1 MNSFVS
7 CLTAERLRQLSADE
21 LSPRELEQL
30 EAHVTH
36 CVKCRDK
43 LEQGSAEQG
52 WWEEVRDVLTGSA
65 LPAACSG
72 VWDSV
77 PDDAAHDGCGAVEQ
91 YRQLLGPT
99 DDPRM
104 LGRIGP
110 YEVVGIL
117 GRGGMGVVFKGFDAA
132 LNRYVA
138 IKMLLP
144 HLATSGGARKRFA
157 REAQAAAAVIHDN
170 VMAIHSV
177 AEWQGVPYLVM
188 PYGRG
193 VSLQRRLSD
202 NGPLEVR
209 EILRIGMQT
218 ARGLAAAHAQGL
230 VHRDVKPA
238 NILLG
243 QDVERVTL
251 TDFGLARAVDDA
263 SLTRIGVLA
272 GTPQY
277 MSPEQARGKTVDA
290 RSDLFSLGSV
300 LYAACTGRSP
310 FRADS
315 SYGVLRLI
323 LDEEPTPIREL
334 NPEIPEWLCA
344 IISKL
349 MSKQAANRFES
360 SAEVAELLERCLA
373 YVQHPTAV
381 RLPEFLVPQRRRSR
395 LPLFSR
401 HPIGVIAMIAAFGL
415 GLLGLFAWQATEAPD
430 IAGKWSGSEWG
441 EVQLA
446 EKVPGTYEGTFS
458 IEDKPGTMELTWS
471 RLDGRYKGAWRV
483 GEERSGRLSLRVM
496 ENEIRGAWTTNNQA
510 GSTSSD
516 PELSDLTWKRPS
528 DSDATLAR
536 ATELGGAPERPAPA
550 GVLTPTNANKTRAV
564 EQPALAEK
572 RPSDRRTNATNPL
585 VTEPAAAGGFG
596 SVQPAKPKKVPSGST
611 RSATAP
617 SATLGGG
624 SPDQPD
630 KAKNVP
636 SGSTR
641 SNTAPE
647 EPAPLE
653 KSSSERRRGIAST
666 TLGGGSPD
674 QPDKAKNVPSVRNA
688 TKTRATE
695 LGSAAEEPALAG
707 VLTPTNANKT
717 RAVEQPALAEERPSD
732 STSPNNLTRIRNST
746 KGGGNAGQLAPA
758 EKRPSGFAPEQPE
771 ERPSRF
777 DPEQP
782 EKRPSRF
789 DPEQPEKRPSDRI
802 KNNQATQPA
811 TPPADARE
819 EPVPVEKRPSR
830 LGGQGNATRGG
841 GAPEQPRTTK
851 LRGTPEQPEKVPGQH

>member
-1 MNSFVS
+1 VNSFVS
-7 CLTAERLRQLSADE
+7 CLTPERLRQLSADE
-21 LSPRELEQL
+21 LSPRELAEV
-30 EAHVTH
+30 EEHVTH
-36 CVKCRDK
+36 CDKCRAK
-43 LEQGSAEQG
+43 LEKDSAEQS
-52 WWEEVRDVLTGSA
+52 WWEEVRDVLTDSA

-72 VWDSV
+72 VSDDA

-117 GRGGMGVVFKGFDAA
+117 GRGGMGVVFKGFDGA

-243 QDVERVTL
+243 QDVERITL
-251 TDFGLARAVDDA
+251 TDFGLARAVHDA
-263 SLTRIGVLA
+263 SLTRTGVLA

-323 LDEEPTPIREL
+323 LDEEPTPIREI
-334 NPEIPEWLCA
+334 NPDIPEWLCA

-360 SAEVAELLERCLA
+360 AAEVAELLERCLA
-373 YVQHPTAV
+373 HAQHPTAV
-381 RLPEFLVPQRRRSR
+381 RLPAPLVPQCTQSRLLLLSRRSR
-395 LPLFSR
+395 
-401 HPIGVIAMIAAFGL
+401 GVIAMIAAFGL
-415 GLLGLFAWQATEAPD
+415 GLLGLFTWQATEAPG

-446 EKVPGTYEGTFS
+446 EKVPGTYAGTFS
-458 IEDKPGTMELTWS
+458 TKDKPGTMELTWS

-483 GEERSGRLSLRVM
+483 GEERSGRLSLRVL

-510 GSTSSD
+510 GSASSD
-516 PELSDLTWKRPS
+516 PELSDLMWKRPS
-528 DSDATLAR
+528 DSDATLTR
-536 ATELGGAPERPAPA
+536 GTEPGGGGGA
-550 GVLTPTNANKTRAV
+550 
-564 EQPALAEK
+564 
-572 RPSDRRTNATNPL
+572 
-585 VTEPAAAGGFG
+585 
-596 SVQPAKPKKVPSGST
+596 VQPDKPKKVGSGST
-611 RSATAP
+611 PSNTAAE
-617 SATLGGG
+617 ATLGGG
-624 SPDQPD
+624 SPDQPV

-636 SGSTR
+636 SESTR
-641 SNTAPE
+641 SNTA
-647 EPAPLE
+647 
-653 KSSSERRRGIAST
+653 
-666 TLGGGSPD
+666 
-674 QPDKAKNVPSVRNA
+674 
-688 TKTRATE
+688 
-695 LGSAAEEPALAG
+695 AEEPANLEK
-707 VLTPTNANKT
+707 V
-717 RAVEQPALAEERPSD
+717 PSD
-732 STSPNNLTRIRNST
+732 SAPTNPAFGARTK
-746 KGGGNAGQLAPA
+746 KGGASEISHFSFGIT
-758 EKRPSGFAPEQPE
+758 K
-771 ERPSRF
+771 
-777 DPEQP
+777 
-782 EKRPSRF
+782 
-789 DPEQPEKRPSDRI
+789 
-802 KNNQATQPA
+802 
-811 TPPADARE
+811 AD
-819 EPVPVEKRPSR
+819 
-830 LGGQGNATRGG
+830 LGR
-841 GAPEQPRTTK
+841 
-851 LRGTPEQPEKVPGQH
+851 PEKVQELVDALKKRIRGCDVEITVGSGTPFLSVAGVETMLKKVGVRQLTYRVADAESGYEVIITCFPRARALVPAEVPTAVPEATRRTTPMERP